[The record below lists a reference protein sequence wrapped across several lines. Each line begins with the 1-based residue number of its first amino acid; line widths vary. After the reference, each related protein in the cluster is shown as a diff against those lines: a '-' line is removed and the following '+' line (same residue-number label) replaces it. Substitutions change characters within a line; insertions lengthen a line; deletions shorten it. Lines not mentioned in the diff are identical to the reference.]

1 MAVSSS
7 LIAEA
12 IRWRRDFHA
21 CPELGYQEQET
32 SRRVAEL
39 LASFGLQVHT
49 GLAGTGVVAT
59 LENGPG
65 PVIGLRADM
74 DALPIAEQ
82 SDIGYKSRNPGV
94 MHACGHDGHSAML
107 LATAAHLAQT
117 RRFRG
122 TVHFI
127 FQPAEENLGG
137 ARKMVEEGL
146 FERFPMD
153 AIYALHN
160 WPGMPLGQVA
170 IGSGAMMASLDAF
183 EITLTGKSCHAA
195 MPERGADPIVAAAQL
210 IMALQTIPSRRL
222 SPQDSAVVSI
232 TQINGGEAINVL
244 PDTVVLR
251 GTFRCL
257 SNRVRARVRELIE
270 SYVATQPQ
278 VSDVQGEISWFPGYP
293 VTKNHAPQ
301 AQLLR
306 EVAVATHDAALA
318 REAFLRLRRAGTPC
332 ELELLCGLPRAEVMA
347 VAKEFDVPVRLYIP
361 FGTAWLPYALGQLVR
376 KPHMWIWMVRDLW
389 SAMRHSPA

>member
-1 MAVSSS
+1 MAVSPS

-39 LASFGLQVHT
+39 LASFGLQVHS

-82 SDIGYKSRNPGV
+82 SDVDYKSRNPGV

-107 LATAAHLAQT
+107 LAAAAHLAQT

-122 TVHFI
+122 TVHFV

-146 FERFPMD
+146 FARFPMD

-183 EITLTGKSCHAA
+183 EITLIGKSCHAA

-222 SPQDSAVVSI
+222 SPQESTVVSI
-232 TQINGGEAINVL
+232 TQISGGEAINVL
-244 PDTVVLR
+244 PDKVVLR

-257 SNRVRARVRELIE
+257 NNQVRERVRGLIE
-270 SYVATQPQ
+270 SYVAAQPQ
-278 VSDVQGEISWFPGYP
+278 VSDVEGKIAWYPGYP
-293 VTKNHAPQ
+293 VTTNHQ
-301 AQLLR
+301 AEAQKVR
-306 EVAVATHDAALA
+306 EVATALLGESAVSWNGNPSMASEDFACMLEACPGAYFWIGTDGETASKPLHNAGYDFNDALIPHGVALWTALV
-318 REAFLRLRRAGTPC
+318 EK
-332 ELELLCGLPRAEVMA
+332 LLA
-347 VAKEFDVPVRLYIP
+347 
-361 FGTAWLPYALGQLVR
+361 
-376 KPHMWIWMVRDLW
+376 
-389 SAMRHSPA
+389 

>member
-1 MAVSSS
+1 MAVSPS

-39 LASFGLQVHT
+39 LASFGLQVHS

-74 DALPIAEQ
+74 DALPITEQ
-82 SDIGYKSRNPGV
+82 SDVDYKSRNPGV

-107 LATAAHLAQT
+107 LAAAAHLAQT

-122 TVHFI
+122 TVHFV

-146 FERFPMD
+146 FARFPMD

-222 SPQDSAVVSI
+222 SPQESTVVSI
-232 TQINGGEAINVL
+232 TQISGGEAINVL
-244 PDTVVLR
+244 PDKVVLR

-257 SNRVRARVRELIE
+257 NNQVRERVRGLIE
-270 SYVATQPQ
+270 SYVAAQPQ
-278 VSDVQGEISWFPGYP
+278 VSDVEGKIACYPGYP
-293 VTKNHAPQ
+293 VTTNHPAE
-301 AQLLR
+301 AQKVR
-306 EVAVATHDAALA
+306 EVATALLGESAVSWNGNPSMASEDFACMLEACPGAYFWIGTDGETASKPLHNAGYDFNDALIPHGVALWTALV
-318 REAFLRLRRAGTPC
+318 EK
-332 ELELLCGLPRAEVMA
+332 LLA
-347 VAKEFDVPVRLYIP
+347 
-361 FGTAWLPYALGQLVR
+361 
-376 KPHMWIWMVRDLW
+376 
-389 SAMRHSPA
+389 

>member
-1 MAVSSS
+1 MAVSPS

-12 IRWRRDFHA
+12 TGWRREFHA
-21 CPELGYQEQET
+21 APELGYQEQET

-39 LASFGLQVHT
+39 LASFGLQVHR

-74 DALPIAEQ
+74 DALPITELG
-82 SDIGYKSRNPGV
+82 SVSYRSRRAGV
-94 MHACGHDGHSAML
+94 MHACGHDGHTAML
-107 LATAAHLAQT
+107 LAAAAHLAQT
-117 RRFRG
+117 RQFSG
-122 TVHFI
+122 TVHFV

-160 WPGMPLGQVA
+160 WPGIPLGEVA
-170 IGSGAMMASLDAF
+170 LSDGAMMASLDAF
-183 EITLTGKSCHAA
+183 EITLRGKSCHAA
-195 MPERGADPIVAAAQL
+195 MPESGADPIVAAAQL

-306 EVAVATHDAALA
+306 EVAVATLGA
-318 REAFLRLRRAGTPC
+318 EAVRWNQAPS
-332 ELELLCGLPRAEVMA
+332 MA
-347 VAKEFDVPVRLYIP
+347 SEDFA
-361 FGTAWLPYALGQLVR
+361 
-376 KPHMWIWMVRDLW
+376 
-389 SAMRHSPA
+389 

>member
-1 MAVSSS
+1 MAVAPS

-39 LASFGLQVHT
+39 LASFGLQVHR

-74 DALPIAEQ
+74 DALPITEL
-82 SDIGYKSRNPGV
+82 SGVGYKSRNPGV

-122 TVHFI
+122 TVHFV

-146 FERFPMD
+146 FARFPMD

-222 SPQDSAVVSI
+222 SPQESTVVSI
-232 TQINGGEAINVL
+232 TQISGGEAINVL
-244 PDTVVLR
+244 PDKVVLR

-257 SNRVRARVRELIE
+257 NNQVRERVRGLIE
-270 SYVATQPQ
+270 SYVAAQPQ
-278 VSDVQGEISWFPGYP
+278 VSDVEGKIAWYPGYP
-293 VTKNHAPQ
+293 VTINHPAE
-301 AQLLR
+301 AQKVR
-306 EVAVATHDAALA
+306 EVASALLGESAVIWNGNPSMASEDFACMLEACPGAYFWIGTDGETASKPLHNAGYDFNDELIPHGVALWTTLVETLLA
-318 REAFLRLRRAGTPC
+318 
-332 ELELLCGLPRAEVMA
+332 
-347 VAKEFDVPVRLYIP
+347 
-361 FGTAWLPYALGQLVR
+361 
-376 KPHMWIWMVRDLW
+376 
-389 SAMRHSPA
+389 

>member
-1 MAVSSS
+1 MAVSPS

-39 LASFGLQVHT
+39 LASFGLQVHR

-74 DALPIAEQ
+74 DALPITEL
-82 SDIGYKSRNPGV
+82 SDVGYKSRNPGV

-122 TVHFI
+122 TVHFV

-146 FERFPMD
+146 FARFPMD

-222 SPQDSAVVSI
+222 SPQESTVVSI
-232 TQINGGEAINVL
+232 TQISGGEAINVL
-244 PDTVVLR
+244 PDKVVLR

-257 SNRVRARVRELIE
+257 NNQVRERVRGLIV
-270 SYVATQPQ
+270 SYVAAQPQ
-278 VSDVQGEISWFPGYP
+278 VSDVEGKIAWYPGYP
-293 VTKNHAPQ
+293 VTTNHPAE
-301 AQLLR
+301 AQKVR
-306 EVAVATHDAALA
+306 EVASALLGESAVIWNGNPSMASEDFACMLEACPGAYFWIGTDGETASKPLHNASYDFNDELIPHGVALWTTLVETLLA
-318 REAFLRLRRAGTPC
+318 
-332 ELELLCGLPRAEVMA
+332 
-347 VAKEFDVPVRLYIP
+347 
-361 FGTAWLPYALGQLVR
+361 
-376 KPHMWIWMVRDLW
+376 
-389 SAMRHSPA
+389 

>member
-1 MAVSSS
+1 MAVSPS

-32 SRRVAEL
+32 SRRIAEL
-39 LASFGLQVHT
+39 LTSFGLQVHT

-65 PVIGLRADM
+65 PVLGLRADM
-74 DALPIAEQ
+74 DALPITELGDV
-82 SDIGYKSRNPGV
+82 SYKSRNPGV

-107 LATAAHLAQT
+107 LAAAAHLAQT
-117 RRFRG
+117 RRFSG
-122 TVHFI
+122 TVHFV

-146 FERFPMD
+146 FDLFPMD
-153 AIYALHN
+153 GIYALHN
-160 WPGMPLGQVA
+160 WPGIALGQVA
-170 IGSGAMMASLDAF
+170 INSGAMMASLDAF

-222 SPQDSAVVSI
+222 SPQESTVVSI
-232 TQINGGEAINVL
+232 TQIAGGEAINVL
-244 PDTVVLR
+244 PDKVVLR

-257 SNRVRARVRELIE
+257 NNQVRERVRGLIE
-270 SYVATQPQ
+270 SYVAAQPQ
-278 VSDVQGEISWFPGYP
+278 VSDVEGEISWYPGYP
-293 VTKNHAPQ
+293 VTTNDPAQ
-301 AQLLR
+301 AQKVR
-306 EVAVATHDAALA
+306 DVATALLGESA
-318 REAFLRLRRAGTPC
+318 VSWNGNPSMASEDFACMLEACPGAYFWIGTDGETASKPLHNAGYDFND
-332 ELELLCGLPRAEVMA
+332 ELIPHGVALWTALVEKLLA
-347 VAKEFDVPVRLYIP
+347 
-361 FGTAWLPYALGQLVR
+361 
-376 KPHMWIWMVRDLW
+376 
-389 SAMRHSPA
+389 

>member
-1 MAVSSS
+1 MAVSPS

-39 LASFGLQVHT
+39 LASFGLQVHR

-74 DALPIAEQ
+74 DALPINEL
-82 SDIGYKSRNPGV
+82 SGVGYKSRNPGV

-122 TVHFI
+122 TVHFV

-146 FERFPMD
+146 FARFPMD

-222 SPQDSAVVSI
+222 SPQESTVVSI
-232 TQINGGEAINVL
+232 TQISGGEAINVL
-244 PDTVVLR
+244 PDKVVLR

-257 SNRVRARVRELIE
+257 NNQVRERVRGLIE
-270 SYVATQPQ
+270 SYVAAQPQ
-278 VSDVQGEISWFPGYP
+278 VSDVEGKIAWYPGYP
-293 VTKNHAPQ
+293 VTTNHPAE
-301 AQLLR
+301 AQKVR
-306 EVAVATHDAALA
+306 EVASALLGESA
-318 REAFLRLRRAGTPC
+318 VIWNGNPSMASEDFACMLEACPGAYFWIGTDGETASKPLHNAGYDFNDDLIEHGVTLWTALV
-332 ELELLCGLPRAEVMA
+332 EKLL
-347 VAKEFDVPVRLYIP
+347 
-361 FGTAWLPYALGQLVR
+361 
-376 KPHMWIWMVRDLW
+376 
-389 SAMRHSPA
+389 PAG

>member
-1 MAVSSS
+1 MAVSPS

-39 LASFGLQVHT
+39 LASFGLQVHR

-74 DALPIAEQ
+74 DALPINEL
-82 SDIGYKSRNPGV
+82 SGVGYKSRNPGV

-122 TVHFI
+122 TVHFV

-146 FERFPMD
+146 FARFPMD

-222 SPQDSAVVSI
+222 SPQESTVVSI
-232 TQINGGEAINVL
+232 TQISGGEAINVL
-244 PDTVVLR
+244 PDKVVLR

-257 SNRVRARVRELIE
+257 NNQVRERVRGLIE
-270 SYVATQPQ
+270 SYVAAQPQ
-278 VSDVQGEISWFPGYP
+278 VSDVEGKIAWYPGYP
-293 VTKNHAPQ
+293 VTINHPAE
-301 AQLLR
+301 AQKVR
-306 EVAVATHDAALA
+306 EVASALLGESAVIWNGNPSMASEDFACMLEACPGAYFWIGTDGETASKPLHNAGYDFNDELIPHGVALWTTLVETLLA
-318 REAFLRLRRAGTPC
+318 
-332 ELELLCGLPRAEVMA
+332 
-347 VAKEFDVPVRLYIP
+347 
-361 FGTAWLPYALGQLVR
+361 
-376 KPHMWIWMVRDLW
+376 
-389 SAMRHSPA
+389 

>member
-1 MAVSSS
+1 MAVSPS

-39 LASFGLQVHT
+39 LASFGLQVHR

-82 SDIGYKSRNPGV
+82 SDVGYKSRNPGV

-122 TVHFI
+122 TVHFV

-146 FERFPMD
+146 FTRFPMD

-222 SPQDSAVVSI
+222 SPQESTVVSI
-232 TQINGGEAINVL
+232 TQIAGGEAINVL
-244 PDTVVLR
+244 PDKVVLR

-257 SNRVRARVRELIE
+257 NNQVRERVRGLIE
-270 SYVATQPQ
+270 SYVAAQPQ
-278 VSDVQGEISWFPGYP
+278 VSDVEGKIAWYPGYP
-293 VTKNHAPQ
+293 VTTNHPAE
-301 AQLLR
+301 AQKVR
-306 EVAVATHDAALA
+306 EVATSLLGESAVSWNGNPSMASEDFACMLEACPGAYFWIGTDGETASKPLHNAGYDFNDELIPHGVALWTALV
-318 REAFLRLRRAGTPC
+318 ET
-332 ELELLCGLPRAEVMA
+332 LLA
-347 VAKEFDVPVRLYIP
+347 
-361 FGTAWLPYALGQLVR
+361 
-376 KPHMWIWMVRDLW
+376 
-389 SAMRHSPA
+389 

>member
-1 MAVSSS
+1 MAVSPS

-12 IRWRRDFHA
+12 VGWRREFHA
-21 CPELGYQEQET
+21 APELGYQEQET

-39 LASFGLQVHT
+39 LASFGLQVHR

-74 DALPIAEQ
+74 DALPITELG
-82 SDIGYKSRNPGV
+82 SVSYRSRRPGV
-94 MHACGHDGHSAML
+94 MHACGHDGHTAML
-107 LATAAHLAQT
+107 LAAAAHLAQT
-117 RRFRG
+117 RQFSG
-122 TVHFI
+122 TVHFV

-160 WPGMPLGQVA
+160 WPGIPLGEVA
-170 IGSGAMMASLDAF
+170 LSDGAMMASLDAF
-183 EITLTGKSCHAA
+183 EITLRGKSCHAA
-195 MPERGADPIVAAAQL
+195 MPESGADPIVAAAQL

-232 TQINGGEAINVL
+232 TQINGGEALNVL

-293 VTKNHAPQ
+293 VTKNHALQ
-301 AQLLR
+301 AQQVR
-306 EVAVATHDAALA
+306 EVAVATLGAEAVRWNQAPSMASEDFACMLEACPGAYFWIGTDGETPSKPLHNASYDFNDALISPGVAMWVALV
-318 REAFLRLRRAGTPC
+318 EKQ
-332 ELELLCGLPRAEVMA
+332 LPAA
-347 VAKEFDVPVRLYIP
+347 
-361 FGTAWLPYALGQLVR
+361 
-376 KPHMWIWMVRDLW
+376 
-389 SAMRHSPA
+389 

>member
-1 MAVSSS
+1 MAVSPS

-39 LASFGLQVHT
+39 LASFGLEVHR

-74 DALPIAEQ
+74 DALPITEL
-82 SDIGYKSRNPGV
+82 SDVEYQSRNPGV

-122 TVHFI
+122 TVHFV

-146 FERFPMD
+146 FTRFPMD

-222 SPQDSAVVSI
+222 SPQESTVVSV
-232 TQINGGEAINVL
+232 TQIAGGEAINVL
-244 PDTVVLR
+244 PDKVVLR

-257 SNRVRARVRELIE
+257 NNQVRERVRELIE
-270 SYVATQPQ
+270 RYVAAQPQ
-278 VSDVQGEISWFPGYP
+278 VSDVEGKITWYPGYP
-293 VTKNHAPQ
+293 VTTNHPAE
-301 AQLLR
+301 AQK
-306 EVAVATHDAALA
+306 V
-318 REAFLRLRRAGTPC
+318 REAATALLGESAVSWNANPSMASEDFACMLEACPGAYFWIGTDGETASKPLHNAGYDFND
-332 ELELLCGLPRAEVMA
+332 ELIPHGVALWTALVETLLA
-347 VAKEFDVPVRLYIP
+347 
-361 FGTAWLPYALGQLVR
+361 
-376 KPHMWIWMVRDLW
+376 
-389 SAMRHSPA
+389 

>member
-1 MAVSSS
+1 MAVSPS

-39 LASFGLQVHT
+39 LASFGLQVHR

-82 SDIGYKSRNPGV
+82 SDVGYKSRNPGV

-122 TVHFI
+122 TVHFV

-222 SPQDSAVVSI
+222 SPQESTVVSI
-232 TQINGGEAINVL
+232 TQISGGEAINVL
-244 PDTVVLR
+244 PDKVVLR

-257 SNRVRARVRELIE
+257 NNQVRERVRGLIE
-270 SYVATQPQ
+270 SYVAAQPQ
-278 VSDVQGEISWFPGYP
+278 VSDVEGKIDWYPGYP
-293 VTKNHAPQ
+293 VTTNHPAE
-301 AQLLR
+301 AQKVR
-306 EVAVATHDAALA
+306 EVAIALLGESA
-318 REAFLRLRRAGTPC
+318 VSWNGNPSMASEDFACMLEACPGAYFWIGTDGETASKPLHNAGYDFND
-332 ELELLCGLPRAEVMA
+332 ELLPHG
-347 VAKEFDVPVRLYIP
+347 VALW
-361 FGTAWLPYALGQLVR
+361 TALVE
-376 KPHMWIWMVRDLW
+376 KLL
-389 SAMRHSPA
+389 A

>member
-39 LASFGLQVHT
+39 LTSFGLQVHS

-74 DALPIAEQ
+74 DALPITEQ
-82 SDIGYKSRNPGV
+82 GDVSYKSRNPGV

-122 TVHFI
+122 TVHFV

-170 IGSGAMMASLDAF
+170 INSGAMMASLDAF

-222 SPQDSAVVSI
+222 SPQESTVVSI
-232 TQINGGEAINVL
+232 TQIVGGEAINVL
-244 PDTVVLR
+244 PDKVVLR

-257 SNRVRARVRELIE
+257 NNQVRERVRGLIE
-270 SYVATQPQ
+270 SYVAAQPQ
-278 VSDVQGEISWFPGYP
+278 VSDVEGDISWYPGYP
-293 VTKNHAPQ
+293 VTTNDPVE
-301 AQLLR
+301 AQKVR
-306 EVAVATHDAALA
+306 DVATALLGESA
-318 REAFLRLRRAGTPC
+318 VSWNGNPSMASEDFACMLEACPGAYFWIGTDGETASKPLHNAGYDFND
-332 ELELLCGLPRAEVMA
+332 ELIPHGVTLWTALVEKLLA
-347 VAKEFDVPVRLYIP
+347 
-361 FGTAWLPYALGQLVR
+361 
-376 KPHMWIWMVRDLW
+376 
-389 SAMRHSPA
+389 

>member
-1 MAVSSS
+1 MVDCIIPEIKESEDE
-7 LIAEA
+7 IIA
-12 IRWRRDFHA
+12 IRRYLHA
-21 CPELGYQEQET
+21 NPELSLEEFNTSNLVARQLASWGYQVT
-32 SRRVAEL
+32 RDI
-39 LASFGLQVHT
+39 GK
-49 GLAGTGVVAT
+49 TGVVGSLSKGQGSKT
-59 LENGPG
+59 
-65 PVIGLRADM
+65 IGLRADM
-74 DALPIAEQ
+74 DALPITEL
-82 SDIGYKSRNPGV
+82 SDVGYKSRNPGV

-122 TVHFI
+122 TVHFV

-146 FERFPMD
+146 FARFPMD

-222 SPQDSAVVSI
+222 SPQESTVVSI
-232 TQINGGEAINVL
+232 TQISGGEAINVL
-244 PDTVVLR
+244 PDKVVLR

-257 SNRVRARVRELIE
+257 NNQVRERVRGLIE
-270 SYVATQPQ
+270 SYVAAQPQ
-278 VSDVQGEISWFPGYP
+278 VSDVEGKIAWYPGYP
-293 VTKNHAPQ
+293 VTINHPAE
-301 AQLLR
+301 AQKVR
-306 EVAVATHDAALA
+306 EVASALLGESVVIWNGNPSMASEDFACMLEACPGAYFWIGTDGETASKPLHNAGYDFNDELIPHGVALWTTLVETLLA
-318 REAFLRLRRAGTPC
+318 
-332 ELELLCGLPRAEVMA
+332 
-347 VAKEFDVPVRLYIP
+347 
-361 FGTAWLPYALGQLVR
+361 
-376 KPHMWIWMVRDLW
+376 
-389 SAMRHSPA
+389 

>member
-1 MAVSSS
+1 MAVSPS

-39 LASFGLQVHT
+39 LASFGLQVHR

-74 DALPIAEQ
+74 DALPITEL
-82 SDIGYKSRNPGV
+82 SDVGYKSRHPGV

-122 TVHFI
+122 TVHFV

-146 FERFPMD
+146 FARFPMD

-222 SPQDSAVVSI
+222 SPQESTVVSI
-232 TQINGGEAINVL
+232 TQISGGEAINVL
-244 PDTVVLR
+244 PDKVVLR

-257 SNRVRARVRELIE
+257 NNQVRERVRGLIE
-270 SYVATQPQ
+270 SYVAAQPQ
-278 VSDVQGEISWFPGYP
+278 VSEVEGKITWYPGYP
-293 VTKNHAPQ
+293 VTTNHPAE
-301 AQLLR
+301 AQKVR
-306 EVAVATHDAALA
+306 EVANALLGDSAVIWNGNPSMASEDFACMLEACPGAYFWIGTDGETASKPLHNAGYDFNDELIPHGVALWTTLVETLLA
-318 REAFLRLRRAGTPC
+318 
-332 ELELLCGLPRAEVMA
+332 
-347 VAKEFDVPVRLYIP
+347 
-361 FGTAWLPYALGQLVR
+361 
-376 KPHMWIWMVRDLW
+376 
-389 SAMRHSPA
+389 

>member
-1 MAVSSS
+1 MAVSPS

-32 SRRVAEL
+32 SRRIAEL
-39 LASFGLQVHT
+39 LTSFGLQVHT

-59 LENGPG
+59 LENGPS

-74 DALPIAEQ
+74 DALPITELGDV
-82 SDIGYKSRNPGV
+82 SYKSRNPGV

-107 LATAAHLAQT
+107 LAAAAHLAQT
-117 RRFRG
+117 RRFSG
-122 TVHFI
+122 TVHFV

-146 FERFPMD
+146 FDLFPMD
-153 AIYALHN
+153 GIYALHN
-160 WPGMPLGQVA
+160 WPGIALGQVA
-170 IGSGAMMASLDAF
+170 INSGAMMASLDAF

-222 SPQDSAVVSI
+222 SPQESTVVSI
-232 TQINGGEAINVL
+232 TQIAGGEAINVL
-244 PDTVVLR
+244 PDKVVLR

-257 SNRVRARVRELIE
+257 NNQVRERVRGLIE
-270 SYVATQPQ
+270 SYVAAQPQ
-278 VSDVQGEISWFPGYP
+278 VSDVEGEISWYPGYP
-293 VTKNHAPQ
+293 VTTNDPAQ
-301 AQLLR
+301 AQKVR
-306 EVAVATHDAALA
+306 DVATALLGESA
-318 REAFLRLRRAGTPC
+318 VSWNGNPSMASEDFACMLEACPGAYFWIGTDGETASKPLHNAGYDFND
-332 ELELLCGLPRAEVMA
+332 ELIPHGVALWTALVEKLLA
-347 VAKEFDVPVRLYIP
+347 
-361 FGTAWLPYALGQLVR
+361 
-376 KPHMWIWMVRDLW
+376 
-389 SAMRHSPA
+389 

>member
-39 LASFGLQVHT
+39 LTSFGLQVHS

-74 DALPIAEQ
+74 DALPITEQ
-82 SDIGYKSRNPGV
+82 GDVSYKSRNPGV

-122 TVHFI
+122 TVHFV

-170 IGSGAMMASLDAF
+170 INSGAMMASLDAF

-195 MPERGADPIVAAAQL
+195 MPECGADPIVAAAQL

-222 SPQDSAVVSI
+222 SPQESTVVSI
-232 TQINGGEAINVL
+232 TQIVGGEAINVL
-244 PDTVVLR
+244 PDKVVLR

-257 SNRVRARVRELIE
+257 NNQVRERVRGLIE
-270 SYVATQPQ
+270 SYVAAQPQ
-278 VSDVQGEISWFPGYP
+278 VSDVEGDISWYPGYP
-293 VTKNHAPQ
+293 VTTNDPVE
-301 AQLLR
+301 AQKVR
-306 EVAVATHDAALA
+306 DVATALLGESA
-318 REAFLRLRRAGTPC
+318 VSWNGNPSMASEDFACMLEACPGAYFWIGTDGETASKPLHNAGYDFND
-332 ELELLCGLPRAEVMA
+332 ELIPHGVTLWTALVEKLLA
-347 VAKEFDVPVRLYIP
+347 
-361 FGTAWLPYALGQLVR
+361 
-376 KPHMWIWMVRDLW
+376 
-389 SAMRHSPA
+389 

>member
-1 MAVSSS
+1 MAVSPS

-39 LASFGLQVHT
+39 LASFGLQVHR

-59 LENGPG
+59 LENAPG

-74 DALPIAEQ
+74 DALPITEL
-82 SDIGYKSRNPGV
+82 SGVGYKSRNPGV

-122 TVHFI
+122 TVHFV

-146 FERFPMD
+146 FARFPMD

-222 SPQDSAVVSI
+222 SPQESTVVSI
-232 TQINGGEAINVL
+232 TQISGGEAINVL
-244 PDTVVLR
+244 PDKVVLR

-257 SNRVRARVRELIE
+257 NNQVRERVRGLIE
-270 SYVATQPQ
+270 SYVAAQPQ
-278 VSDVQGEISWFPGYP
+278 VSDVEGKIAWYPGYP
-293 VTKNHAPQ
+293 VTINHPAE
-301 AQLLR
+301 AQKVR
-306 EVAVATHDAALA
+306 EVASALLGESAVIWNGNPSMASEDFACMLEACPGAYFWIGTDGETASKPLHNAGYDFNDELIPHGVALWTTLVETLLA
-318 REAFLRLRRAGTPC
+318 
-332 ELELLCGLPRAEVMA
+332 
-347 VAKEFDVPVRLYIP
+347 
-361 FGTAWLPYALGQLVR
+361 
-376 KPHMWIWMVRDLW
+376 
-389 SAMRHSPA
+389 

>member
-1 MAVSSS
+1 MAVSPS

-39 LASFGLQVHT
+39 LASFGLQVHS

-74 DALPIAEQ
+74 DALPITEQ
-82 SDIGYKSRNPGV
+82 SDVDYKSRNPGV

-107 LATAAHLAQT
+107 LAAHLAQT

-122 TVHFI
+122 TVHFV

-146 FERFPMD
+146 FARFPMD

-222 SPQDSAVVSI
+222 SPQESTVVSI
-232 TQINGGEAINVL
+232 TQISGGEAINVL
-244 PDTVVLR
+244 PDKVVLR

-257 SNRVRARVRELIE
+257 NNQVRERVRGLIE
-270 SYVATQPQ
+270 SYVAAQPQ
-278 VSDVQGEISWFPGYP
+278 VSDVEGKIAWYPGYP
-293 VTKNHAPQ
+293 VTTNHPAE
-301 AQLLR
+301 AQKVR
-306 EVAVATHDAALA
+306 EVATALLGESAVSWNGNPSMASEDFACMLEACPGAYFWIGTDGETASKPLHNAGYDFNDALIPHGVALWTALV
-318 REAFLRLRRAGTPC
+318 EK
-332 ELELLCGLPRAEVMA
+332 LLA
-347 VAKEFDVPVRLYIP
+347 
-361 FGTAWLPYALGQLVR
+361 
-376 KPHMWIWMVRDLW
+376 
-389 SAMRHSPA
+389 

>member
-1 MAVSSS
+1 MAVSPSS
-7 LIAEA
+7 IAEA

-21 CPELGYQEQET
+21 YPELGYQEQKT

-74 DALPIAEQ
+74 DALPITELGEV
-82 SDIGYKSRNPGV
+82 SYKSRNPGV
-94 MHACGHDGHSAML
+94 MHACGHDGHTAML
-107 LATAAHLAQT
+107 LAAAAHLART

-122 TVHFI
+122 TVHFV

-146 FERFPMD
+146 FTLFPMD

-160 WPGMPLGQVA
+160 WPGIPLGQVA
-170 IGSGAMMASLDAF
+170 INSGAMMASLDAF

-195 MPERGADPIVAAAQL
+195 MPESGADPIVAAAQL

-222 SPQDSAVVSI
+222 SPQESAVVSI
-232 TQINGGEAINVL
+232 TQISGGEAINVL
-244 PDTVVLR
+244 PDKVVLR

-257 SNRVRARVRELIE
+257 SNPVRERVKGLIE
-270 SYVATQPQ
+270 RYVATQPQ
-278 VSDVQGEISWFPGYP
+278 VSDVQGAIFWYPGYP
-293 VTKNHAPQ
+293 VTRNHPAQ
-301 AQLLR
+301 ALSVR
-306 EVAVATHDAALA
+306 EAAIAALGESA
-318 REAFLRLRRAGTPC
+318 VN
-332 ELELLCGLPRAEVMA
+332 AEVSPSMA
-347 VAKEFDVPVRLYIP
+347 SEDFACMLEACPGAYFWI
-361 FGTAWLPYALGQLVR
+361 GTDGETPSKPLHNAGYDFNDDLIEPGVLMWTALVEKLLPLAGE
-376 KPHMWIWMVRDLW
+376 
-389 SAMRHSPA
+389 A